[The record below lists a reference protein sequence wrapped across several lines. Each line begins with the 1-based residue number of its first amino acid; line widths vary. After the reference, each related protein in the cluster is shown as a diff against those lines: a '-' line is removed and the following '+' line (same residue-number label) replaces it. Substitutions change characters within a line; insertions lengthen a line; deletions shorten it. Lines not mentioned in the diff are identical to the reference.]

1 MKKKVLAV
9 ILAAAL
15 ALTMAGCG
23 GGSTKNRTEENATEE
38 ITLDLTEETQEE
50 LPEETPSEQNPSGEE
65 PSEEAKGTEEAAVE
79 DAADVTELLGTDELE
94 QYKGQKVVFRGMKSV
109 DIEDAGG
116 DLIRFLYNGKGTGD
130 TGDDL
135 YFCMEKNDET
145 YSFIVKAGQCGPE
158 TEVYQAIE
166 TMEEDALVDLVGY
179 VEFIEYEGP
188 NPDIIAAITSVIPA
202 K

>member
-23 GGSTKNRTEENATEE
+23 GGGKSPAEDKEPEE
-38 ITLDLTEETQEE
+38 ITLDLTDAAQEE
-50 LPEETPSEQNPSGEE
+50 ENPEEDLSKQNPSEE
-65 PSEEAKGTEEAAVE
+65 DLSKEADTKEAAVE
-79 DAADVTELLGTDELE
+79 DARDVTELLGTDELA
-94 QYKGQKVVFRGMKSV
+94 QYKGQKVILRGMKSV

-116 DLIRFLYNGKGTGD
+116 DLIRFLYNSKGTGD

-135 YFCMEKNDET
+135 YFCMEKDGET
-145 YSFIVKAGQCGPE
+145 YSFIVKAEQCGPE

-166 TMEEDALVDLVGY
+166 TMEEEAVVDLVGY
-179 VEFIEYEGP
+179 LEFIEYEGP
-188 NPDIIAAITSVIPA
+188 NPDIIVAVTGVTPA